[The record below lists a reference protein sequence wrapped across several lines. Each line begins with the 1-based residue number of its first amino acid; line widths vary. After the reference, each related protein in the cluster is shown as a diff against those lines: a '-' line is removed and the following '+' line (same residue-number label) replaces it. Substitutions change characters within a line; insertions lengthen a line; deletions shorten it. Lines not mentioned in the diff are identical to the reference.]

1 MRQIGMIFARS
12 ESMALMISYYSIPF
26 QIVAGGAD
34 ALAKLRPFVISSS
47 VSYSFWLLSVQAV
60 ATLKISY
67 ERVDRCCSVV
77 FSLCALSMILFPEPI
92 ANFLAN
98 RM

>member
-12 ESMALMISYYSIPF
+12 AAMALMISYYSIPF

-47 VSYSFWLLSVQAV
+47 VCLVAFGFYQSRQSRRSKSPTSALTVAV
-60 ATLKISY
+60 LW
-67 ERVDRCCSVV
+67 
-77 FSLCALSMILFPEPI
+77 FSAFV
-92 ANFLAN
+92 
-98 RM
+98 R